1 MAQIRTHG
9 IDVDLDEPFFV
20 EGFPGIG
27 LVGKIATDHL
37 IRSFDMR
44 YYASVQ
50 CEGLPRIGVYREGDR
65 TVMPPVRIYVSESA
79 NLLALQSDVPIAARA
94 VDSVAGCLTAWLRDQ
109 DVCPVY
115 LSGYPAERDGAPELY
130 AVATGEAD
138 GILEEYGIGRPT
150 EDGAVSG
157 PTGALLNRAAQFEF
171 DSVGLVV
178 ESNPKFPDPEAARVL
193 IEEGIAPIA
202 DLDVDVSDLVDH
214 AAEIRQQREQLAQRM
229 QEVDQEESSQ
239 ARPMQMYQ

>member
-9 IDVDLDEPFFV
+9 PEVKLDEPFFV
-20 EGFPGIG
+20 EGFPGVG

-37 IRSFDMR
+37 IKTFDMR

-50 CEGLPRIGVYREGDR
+50 CEGLPRIGVYRDGNR
-65 TVMPPVRIYVSESA
+65 TVMPPVRMYVSESE
-79 NLLALQSDVPIAARA
+79 NLLALQSDLPIAAGA
-94 VDSVAGCLTAWLRDQ
+94 VDTVAGCLTAWLRDQ
-109 DVCPVY
+109 DVRPIY
-115 LSGYPAERDGAPELY
+115 LSGYPAERDGVPELY
-130 AVATGEAD
+130 AVATGGAD
-138 GILEEYGIGRPT
+138 EILEEHSIDRPT

-157 PTGALLNRAAQFEF
+157 PTGALLNHAAQLEF
-171 DSVGLVV
+171 DSVCLVV
-178 ESNPKFPDPEAARVL
+178 ESNPQFPDPEAARVL
-193 IEEGIAPIA
+193 IEDGVAPIA